1 VQQLGIS
8 AQPKQLEEPKKLS
21 GWSSRSETN
30 TERLQRELIVVWLVL
45 RRPGTPWYSRMIA
58 GCVVAYVVSPVQ
70 LIPSFIPVVGLMD
83 DVAVIA
89 TGLWLIRM
97 LTPENVL
104 QEARTR
110 AETAMNRGENIRPA
124 AVRATTVLVA
134 GIWLALTVCLF
145 FVLWK
150 R

>member
-1 VQQLGIS
+1 MQQLGIS